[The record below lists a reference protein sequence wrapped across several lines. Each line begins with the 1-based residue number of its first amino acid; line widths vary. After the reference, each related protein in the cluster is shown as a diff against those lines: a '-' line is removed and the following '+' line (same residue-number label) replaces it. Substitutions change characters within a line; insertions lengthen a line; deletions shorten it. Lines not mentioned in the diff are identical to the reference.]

1 LFLLKSA
8 SNYFLLIKA
17 RSRGLPSSAAAALQT
32 KAAAD

>member
-8 SNYFLLIKA
+8 SNYFLIIKA
-17 RSRGLPSSAAAALQT
+17 RSRDLSSSAAAALQT